1 MKTVGWICALVLLIA
16 AAFAMV
22 FLVSAPR
29 LLDARP
35 AATQTTARAN

>member
-16 AAFAMV
+16 AAFAIV
-22 FLVSAPR
+22 FLVNAPR

-35 AATQTTARAN
+35 ATTTQAQ

>member
-16 AAFAMV
+16 AAMAIV

-29 LLDARP
+29 LLDGRP
-35 AATQTTARAN
+35 IPATKASPN